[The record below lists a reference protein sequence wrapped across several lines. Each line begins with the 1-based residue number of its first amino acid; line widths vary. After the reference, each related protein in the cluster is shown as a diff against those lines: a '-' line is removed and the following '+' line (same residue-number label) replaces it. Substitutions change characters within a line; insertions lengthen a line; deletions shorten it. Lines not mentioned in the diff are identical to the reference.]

1 MGKVEL
7 ASLLEAETNI
17 EVYEWNENFDGI
29 AISYSDAKQKIQNG
43 NLVLVEITPS
53 SVPKKDGFAIGQFF
67 YPVSFDDSSLMIT
80 FAGSRNDDTYK
91 FVSSTANDY
100 LDYYVELAK

>member
-53 SVPKKDGFAIGQFF
+53 SVPKKGGESGQFF

-80 FAGSRNDDTYK
+80 FAGSRNDDTYE
-91 FVSSTANDY
+91 FMSPTANDY

>member
-43 NLVLVEITPS
+43 DLVLVEVTS
-53 SVPKKDGFAIGQFF
+53 SIPKKDEFGIGQFF

-80 FAGSRNDDTYK
+80 FAGSRNDDTYQ
-91 FVSSTANDY
+91 FISPTANDY